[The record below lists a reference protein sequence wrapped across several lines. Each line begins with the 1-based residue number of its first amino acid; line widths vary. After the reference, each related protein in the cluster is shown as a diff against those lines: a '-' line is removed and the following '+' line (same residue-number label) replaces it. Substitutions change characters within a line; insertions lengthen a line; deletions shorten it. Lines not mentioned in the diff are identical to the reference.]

1 MHHQMADVEKFDLI
15 NPGKKQRKVLM
26 KKILSDDNEANDKE
40 VQGKRKMKTKV
51 KVSILRSI
59 YLHMSSAVNN
69 LKFFYTC

>member
-1 MHHQMADVEKFDLI
+1 MHRQMADVEKFDLI

-26 KKILSDDNEANDKE
+26 KKILSDDKASDK
-40 VQGKRKMKTKV
+40 GKRKMKTKV